1 MSCYFR
7 HLKDVLAEAG
17 VEVTPANKQDVDRA
31 LHGIVMVAYKD
42 CPSAWKNLKG
52 QMANET
58 DRAVVVKKLR
68 KALSERAPRGRL
80 SGRPCRR

>member
-17 VEVTPANKQDVDRA
+17 VEVTPANRKEVDRV
-31 LHGIVMVAYKD
+31 LHETVGVTYKD
-42 CPSAWKNLKG
+42 CPSAWKNLKR
-52 QMANET
+52 QMANEA

-68 KALSERAPRGRL
+68 KALAK
-80 SGRPCRR
+80 

>member
-7 HLKDVLAEAG
+7 HLKDVLAKAG
-17 VEVTPANKQDVDRA
+17 VEVTPANRKEVDRV
-31 LHGIVMVAYKD
+31 LHEIVGVTYKD
-42 CPSAWKNLKG
+42 CPTAWKNLKR

-68 KALSERAPRGRL
+68 KALTK
-80 SGRPCRR
+80 